1 MATKTETTTIND
13 IEFSVTQWP
22 AEKAIVTKLRLM
34 KILGASVAALAS
46 LSKADSDSDNAEA
59 LAKGLESVFNNTKP
73 EQVFKLIHSCV
84 IGTQYKM
91 FNGAKGILDDSKF
104 TKLFSGDDLLNV
116 YKLFIFVMKVNYG
129 NLMKGQLVDKLLAKM
144 KVDL

>member
-59 LAKGLESVFNNTKP
+59 LAKGLESVFNNTEP

-84 IGTQYKM
+84 IGTRYEM
-91 FNGAKGILDDSKF
+91 FDGAKGILDDSKF
-104 TKLFSGDDLLNV
+104 TELFSGDDLLNV